1 MVWPVKVDRES
12 GKRVILWF
20 IATLSLLLLLYRH
33 NTVALLRK
41 AFELLSGNLGYS
53 SSLGGLFL
61 VSFFLLLRWEEF
73 NLILS
78 QERGY
83 TSMLPRRLFGL
94 TVTLFPLFFMRNTEF
109 LPRHQYLHASTMIF
123 FLVGY
128 GATLI
133 VTPTLWKILLPYTA
147 LAVMTFLSPSLI
159 QSTLGDVFVDI
170 AAVLTRLFLG
180 LSGAGVIW
188 NGNEASFISRSG
200 EAVKLMIDRG
210 CSSIP
215 AISIFLLLV
224 GLMHLDQKKD
234 LASTLKLASMGT
246 VALIIVNSV
255 KLAITLWAGKVY
267 GSGALWS
274 LHSWLGYVFF
284 TGFYMVALLAYLRM
298 SDPRM
303 KREEG

>member
-1 MVWPVKVDRES
+1 MAWPVRVDRES

-73 NLILS
+73 NQILS

-94 TVTLFPLFFMRNTEF
+94 AVTLFPLFFMRNTEL
-109 LPRHQYLHASTMIF
+109 LPRHQYLHASTMIVL
-123 FLVGY
+123 LVGY

-133 VTPTLWKILLPYTA
+133 ITPTLWQILLPYTA

-170 AAVLTRLFLG
+170 AAVLTRLFLS

-200 EAVKLMIDRG
+200 EAAKLLIARG

-215 AISIFLLLV
+215 SISIFLLLV

-234 LASTLKLASMGT
+234 LNTTLKLASLGT

-303 KREEG
+303 KRGEG

>member
-1 MVWPVKVDRES
+1 MVWPVRVDRES

-20 IATLSLLLLLYRH
+20 IATLSILLSLYRH
-33 NTVALLRK
+33 NALALLEK
-41 AFELLSGNLGYS
+41 AIEFLSGNLGYS

-61 VSFFLLLRWEEF
+61 VSFFLLLRWGEF
-73 NLILS
+73 NQILS

-94 TVTLFPLFFMRNTEF
+94 AVTLFPLFFMRNTEL
-109 LPRHQYLHASTMIF
+109 LPRHQYLHTSTMIVL
-123 FLVGY
+123 LVGY

-133 VTPTLWKILLPYTA
+133 ITPTLWKILLPYTA

-159 QSTLGDVFVDI
+159 QSTMGDVFVDI
-170 AAVLTRLFLG
+170 AAVLTRLFLD

-188 NGNEASFISRSG
+188 NGNEASFISKSG
-200 EAVKLMIDRG
+200 AVVKLMIDRG

-215 AISIFLLLV
+215 SISIFLLLV

-234 LASTLKLASMGT
+234 LNSTLKLASLGT
-246 VALIIVNSV
+246 VALIIINSV

-274 LHSWLGYVFF
+274 LHSWLGYIFF

-298 SDPRM
+298 SNPRM
-303 KREEG
+303 KRGEG

>member
-1 MVWPVKVDRES
+1 MMWPVKVDRES
-12 GKRVILWF
+12 GKRVILWV
-20 IATLSLLLLLYRH
+20 IATLSILLSLYRH
-33 NTVALLRK
+33 NALALLRK
-41 AFELLSGNLGYS
+41 AVELLSGNLGYS
-53 SSLGGLFL
+53 SSLGGFFL
-61 VSFFLLLRWEEF
+61 VSIFLLLRWEEF

-94 TVTLFPLFFMRNTEF
+94 AVTLFPLFFMRNTEL

-133 VTPTLWKILLPYTA
+133 ITPTLWKILLPYTA

-200 EAVKLMIDRG
+200 EAAKLLIDRG

-215 AISIFLLLV
+215 SISIFLLLV

-234 LASTLKLASMGT
+234 LNSTLKLASLGT

-303 KREEG
+303 KRGEG

>member
-1 MVWPVKVDRES
+1 MAWPVSVDRES

-20 IATLSLLLLLYRH
+20 VASLSILLLLYRH
-33 NTVALLRK
+33 NAVALLEK
-41 AFELLSGNLGYS
+41 TIEFLSGNLGYS

-94 TVTLFPLFFMRNTEF
+94 AVALFPLFFMRNTEL
-109 LPRHQYLHASTMIF
+109 LPRHQYLHVSTLII

-128 GATLI
+128 GVSMI
-133 VTPTLWKILLPYTA
+133 ITPTLWKILLPYTA

-159 QSTLGDVFVDI
+159 QTALGDVFVDI
-170 AAVLTRLFLG
+170 ATVLTRLFLG
-180 LSGAGVIW
+180 LSSAGVIW
-188 NGNEASFISRSG
+188 NGNEAAFLSRSG
-200 EAVKLMIDRG
+200 AVFKLRIDRG

-234 LASTLKLASMGT
+234 LNSTMKLASLGT
-246 VALIIVNSV
+246 VALILLNSV
-255 KLAITLWAGKVY
+255 KLALTIWGGKVY
-267 GSGALWS
+267 GSSVLWS

-284 TGFYMVALLAYLRM
+284 TGFYVVALLAYLRM
-298 SDPRM
+298 SSPRM
-303 KREEG
+303 KRGEG